1 MEVENV
7 QEKAKKYRSIWIIII
22 DVLLFVI
29 AINILYFTFGIQSD
43 PVMKWM
49 VSLLGIAFLIF
60 GITTQKNQKRLPK
73 QLSKQQAGITKLV
86 LLDEDGERVKEWY
99 IQGETSLVIG
109 KNSRN
114 GEVDIDL
121 SDTEYASLISTHH
134 AVLNHVRG
142 TWFIEDNDSHNGIG
156 IKKANSKR
164 TNKVEVETQQQ
175 IDINDLIY
183 IANTRI
189 LVK

>member
-1 MEVENV
+1 
-7 QEKAKKYRSIWIIII
+7 
-22 DVLLFVI
+22 
-29 AINILYFTFGIQSD
+29 
-43 PVMKWM
+43 MKWL

-73 QLSKQQAGITKLV
+73 QSSKQQAGITKLV

-134 AVLNHVRG
+134 AVLNHVGG
-142 TWFIEDNDSHNGIG
+142 TWFIEDNNSHNGIG

>member
-1 MEVENV
+1 M
-7 QEKAKKYRSIWIIII
+7 QDQTKKYRSIWVIII

-29 AINILYFTFGIQSD
+29 AINILYFAFFIQSD

-49 VSLLGIAFLIF
+49 VSLLGISFIIF
-60 GITTQKNQKRLPK
+60 GITSRKNQKQLPK
-73 QLSKQQAGITKLV
+73 QSNKQQAGITKLV
-86 LLDEDGERVKEWY
+86 LLDEDGERVKEWL

-134 AVLNHVRG
+134 AVLNHVGG
-142 TWFIEDNDSHNGIG
+142 TWFIEDNDSHNGVG
-156 IKKANSKR
+156 IKKTNSNR
-164 TNKVEVETQQQ
+164 TNKIEIEARQQ

>member
-1 MEVENV
+1 M
-7 QEKAKKYRSIWIIII
+7 QAKAKKNHSIWVIII
-22 DVLLFVI
+22 DVLIFVI
-29 AINILYFTFGIQSD
+29 TINILYFTFGIQSD
-43 PVMKWM
+43 PIMKWL
-49 VSLLGIAFLIF
+49 VGFLVLISIIF
-60 GITTQKNQKRLPK
+60 YATQKNKKLLPK
-73 QLSKQQAGITKLV
+73 QQHKQPEGITKLV
-86 LLDEDGERVKEWY
+86 LLDEEGERVKEWY

-134 AVLNHVRG
+134 AVLNHVG
-142 TWFIEDNDSHNGIG
+142 GNWFIEDNDSHNGIG
-156 IKKANSKR
+156 IKKANNTR
-164 TNKVEVETQQQ
+164 TSKVEVETRHQ
-175 IDINDLIY
+175 IHTNDLIY